1 MEKNIELIKKLGEK
15 VANKEMTWSVA
26 KEEYNKITGENI
38 TGNALRKRYYR
49 INKKTDFVT
58 KINSKNNFEEY
69 EHTFAD
75 GSKEIQTM
83 IFFGAEEDRSPEALL
98 TKLKLNPEE
107 WQIIDYR
114 FGHHEVAIKDEQNRV
129 CTNARIR
136 IKPRVKE
143 INPNAMLEIIDK
155 VFSKKIKPINLPKK
169 EVDKELDKDSV
180 TVLGAVELH
189 LGKEAR
195 EFDVGENY
203 NVDIAIERY
212 ETIINVLCEEQE
224 YRKSHKLIYG
234 IGNDFLNIDTPANTT
249 TRGTPQNGGI
259 SSYEL
264 FDIALKLQ
272 LQSLLTI
279 REKYNEVEVVLVK
292 GNHANQLEYALFRAL
307 QQRFIGDSTIS
318 FKDDYKE
325 VQAIKMGNTSVFMSH
340 GDSNYKRIVESMSK
354 EFYQIYGETEHR
366 YILLGHLHHKQKLDE
381 LNGFTVFRLSSPSGI
396 DRWHYKERY
405 LGQAGQEIF
414 TFSKETGLTDIKYI
428 PFQKVLTKRR

>member
-1 MEKNIELIKKLGEK
+1 MNELIRKLGAK
-15 VANKEMTWSVA
+15 VKTQESTWGEVA
-26 KEEYNKITGENI
+26 KEVNQAFDSDLSS
-38 TGNALRKRYYR
+38 NAVKKRYYR
-49 INKKTDFVT
+49 MVKAE
-58 KINSKNNFEEY
+58 KNPQPVNVNQGEY
-69 EHTFAD
+69 ETLYGD
-75 GSKEIQTM
+75 GTVEAQKIVNL
-83 IFFGAEEDRSPEALL
+83 SPEQKANPSIVLQKL
-98 TKLKLNPEE
+98 GYDPHEWELAMMSFSNWQQHTREQNTKELYAVKFKIKPKTKELNPNE
-107 WQIIDYR
+107 
-114 FGHHEVAIKDEQNRV
+114 
-129 CTNARIR
+129 
-136 IKPRVKE
+136 
-143 INPNAMLEIIDK
+143 MLEIVDK

-169 EVDKELDKDSV
+169 EVDKELNKDSV

-212 ETIINVLCEEQE
+212 ETIVSVLCEEQE

-279 REKYNEVEVVLVK
+279 REKYNEIEVVLVK

-325 VQAIKMGNTSVFMSH
+325 VQAIKMGNTSVFMAH

-354 EFYQIYGETEHR
+354 EFYQIYGDTEFR
-366 YILLGHLHHKQKLDE
+366 YILLGHLHHKQKIDE

-414 TFSKETGLTDIKYI
+414 TFSKETGLTDVKYI
-428 PFQKVLTKRR
+428 TFKKMLKK

>member
-1 MEKNIELIKKLGEK
+1 MNELIRKLGEK
-15 VANKEMTWSVA
+15 VKSEEATWGEVA
-26 KEEYNKITGENI
+26 KEVNQTFDSDLSS
-38 TGNALRKRYYR
+38 NAVKKRYYR
-49 INKKTDFVT
+49 MMKAENNPKPANMNNGEFETLYGDGTVEAQKIVNLSPSEKSSPDLVLQKLGYDPNEWELAVMSFSNWQQHT
-58 KINSKNNFEEY
+58 KEQE
-69 EHTFAD
+69 T
-75 GSKEIQTM
+75 KELYAVKFRIKPRDKQ
-83 IFFGAEEDRSPEALL
+83 
-98 TKLKLNPEE
+98 LNPEE
-107 WQIIDYR
+107 
-114 FGHHEVAIKDEQNRV
+114 
-129 CTNARIR
+129 
-136 IKPRVKE
+136 
-143 INPNAMLEIIDK
+143 MLKIVDK
-155 VFSKKIKPINLPKK
+155 VFSKKIKPINLPPK
-169 EVDKELDKDSV
+169 EVDTELNKDSV

-224 YRKSHKLIYG
+224 YRKSHKLVYG

-279 REKYNEVEVVLVK
+279 REKYNEIEVVLVK

-307 QQRFIGDSTIS
+307 QQRFINDDTIS
-318 FKDDYKE
+318 FRDDYKE
-325 VQAIKMGNTSVFMSH
+325 VQAIKMGNTSVFMTH

-354 EFYQIYGETEHR
+354 EFHKIYGDTEHR
-366 YILLGHLHHKQKLDE
+366 YILLGHLHHKQKLEE

-405 LGQAGQEIF
+405 ISTSGQEIF
-414 TFSKETGLTDIKYI
+414 TFSKENGLTDVKHIS
-428 PFQKVLTKRR
+428 FQKVLKGDKK

>member
-1 MEKNIELIKKLGEK
+1 MNELIKKLGEK
-15 VANKEMTWSVA
+15 VKTNEATWGEVA
-26 KEEYNKITGENI
+26 KEVNQAFDSDLSPNGARN
-38 TGNALRKRYYR
+38 RYYR
-49 INKKTDFVT
+49 MMKAE
-58 KINSKNNFEEY
+58 KNPKSVNVNQGEY
-69 EHTFAD
+69 ETLYGD
-75 GSKEIQTM
+75 GTVEAQKIVNL
-83 IFFGAEEDRSPEALL
+83 SPEQKANPDIVLQKL
-98 TKLKLNPEE
+98 GYDPREWELVVMSFSNWQQHTK
-107 WQIIDYR
+107 
-114 FGHHEVAIKDEQNRV
+114 EQETKELYAV
-129 CTNARIR
+129 KFR

-143 INPNAMLEIIDK
+143 VNPNAMLEIVDK

-169 EVDKELDKDSV
+169 EVDTELNKDSV

-224 YRKSHKLIYG
+224 YRKSHKLVYG
-234 IGNDFLNIDTPANTT
+234 IGNDFLNIDTPASTT

-264 FDIALKLQ
+264 FDIGLKLQ
-272 LQSLLTI
+272 LQSLLTL
-279 REKYNEVEVVLVK
+279 REQYNEIEVVLDK

-307 QQRFIGDSTIS
+307 QQRFINDDIIN
-318 FKDDYKE
+318 FRDDYKE
-325 VQAIKMGNTSVFMSH
+325 VQAIKMGNTSVFMTH

-354 EFYQIYGETEHR
+354 EFYKIYGETEHR

-405 LGQAGQEIF
+405 LSQAGQEIF
-414 TFSKETGLTDIKYI
+414 TFNKYEGLTDVKYI
-428 PFQKVLTKRR
+428 TFQKVLKRR